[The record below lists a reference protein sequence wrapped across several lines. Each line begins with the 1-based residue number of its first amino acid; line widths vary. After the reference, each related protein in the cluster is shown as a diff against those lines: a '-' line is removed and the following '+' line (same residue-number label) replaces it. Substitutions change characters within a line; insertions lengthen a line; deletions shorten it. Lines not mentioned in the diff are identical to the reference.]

1 MFCSFL
7 AGKPRPVGGELHI
20 MSQNGTNNKARLEKL
35 HEIIR
40 GKRKV
45 LIVTHN
51 HPDPDALASAFA
63 LKYLF
68 QSKWKVG
75 SIIAS
80 GGIVGRAENR
90 AMIRHLKIDL
100 RALSEINLKNFSVIA
115 LVDTQPGA
123 GNNSLPRS
131 IIPDIVID
139 HHVPI
144 RAKTSLAKYSDI
156 RTDYGSTST
165 ILAEYLR
172 DAGIEGMNRKVAT
185 ALLYGIRSDTR
196 DLGRGVS
203 PKDVDACLFF
213 YQRVLFRLLSKIEH
227 PEVPRDYLSILEKAI
242 LNARIYKDVVTLDL
256 GHVEHLE
263 IIAEMADLIVRVEG
277 VKWVLSVGEFV
288 GDVYFSLRT
297 KKRLGSADRIA
308 QKMVADL
315 GSGGGHEMLAG
326 GKIPLG
332 QNPHHSYK
340 ELMDIL
346 VSRFLKAVKRKDLKS
361 QNLLTF
367 SQEADGSPRKLEAD
381 DAPVDEKKEGG

>member
-1 MFCSFL
+1 M
-7 AGKPRPVGGELHI
+7 G
-20 MSQNGTNNKARLEKL
+20 QNGTNNNARLEKL
-35 HEIIR
+35 HELIR

-51 HPDPDALASAFA
+51 HPDPDALAAAFA
-63 LKYLF
+63 LKYLL
-68 QSKWKVG
+68 QTKWKVG

-80 GGIVGRAENR
+80 SGIVGRAENR
-90 AMIRHLKIDL
+90 AMIRQLKIDL
-100 RALSEINLKNFSVIA
+100 RPLSEINLKNFSRIA

-139 HHVPI
+139 HHVPV
-144 RAKTSLAKYSDI
+144 RAKTRLAKYSDV

-172 DAGIEGMNRKVAT
+172 DAGVEEVNRKVAT

-203 PKDVDACLFF
+203 PKDVDACMYF
-213 YQRVLFRLLSKIEH
+213 YQRVLWRLLSQIEH

-242 LNARIYKDVVTLDL
+242 RNARIYKDVVTLDL

-263 IIAEMADLIVRVEG
+263 IIAEMADLMVRVEG
-277 VKWVLSVGEFV
+277 VKWVLAVGEFV

-297 KKRLGSADRIA
+297 KKRRGSADRIA
-308 QKMVADL
+308 QKMVAGL
-315 GSGGGHEMLAG
+315 GSGGGHEMMAG
-326 GKIPLG
+326 GKIPSG
-332 QNPHHSYK
+332 DNPHHSHQ
-340 ELMDIL
+340 ELTEIIM
-346 VSRFLKAVKRKDLKS
+346 SRFLKAVKRREVKA
-361 QNLLTF
+361 QTLLSF
-367 SQEADGSPRKLEAD
+367 SQEAAGPQE
-381 DAPVDEKKEGG
+381 PGTVDKSGEEKKAES

>member
-1 MFCSFL
+1 M
-7 AGKPRPVGGELHI
+7 A
-20 MSQNGTNNKARLEKL
+20 QNGTNNQARLEKL
-35 HEIIR
+35 QDVIR

-51 HPDPDALASAFA
+51 HPDPDALAAAFA
-63 LKYLF
+63 LKYLL

-75 SIIAS
+75 SIVAAS
-80 GGIVGRAENR
+80 GVVGRAENR

-100 RALSEINLKNFSVIA
+100 RALSEININNFSVIA

-139 HHVPI
+139 HHVPL
-144 RAKTSLAKYSDI
+144 RAKTQLAKYYDI

-172 DAGIEGMNRKVAT
+172 DAGIVEIDRKVAT

-203 PKDVDACLFF
+203 PKDVDACMHF
-213 YQRVLFRLLSKIEH
+213 YQRVLWRLLSQIEH
-227 PEVPRDYLSILEKAI
+227 PEVPRDYLSMLEKAI
-242 LNARIYKDVVTLDL
+242 SNARLYKDVVTLDL

-263 IIAEMADLIVRVEG
+263 IIAEMADLIVRTEG
-277 VKWVLSVGEFV
+277 VKWVLSLGEFV

-297 KKRLGSADRIA
+297 KKRRGSADRIA
-308 QKMVADL
+308 QKLVAGL
-315 GSGGGHEMLAG
+315 GTGGGHEMLAG
-326 GKIPLG
+326 GKVPSDEK
-332 QNPHHSYK
+332 PHHSHQ
-340 ELMDIL
+340 ELTEIL
-346 VSRFLKAVKRKDLKS
+346 VARFLKAIKRKDLKAE
-361 QNLLTF
+361 NLL
-367 SQEADGSPRKLEAD
+367 SYSRQAAGPRKPEAGETHGE
-381 DAPVDEKKEGG
+381 EKKPGS

>member
-1 MFCSFL
+1 M
-7 AGKPRPVGGELHI
+7 G
-20 MSQNGTNNKARLEKL
+20 QNGTNNKTRLEKL
-35 HEIIR
+35 QELIR

-51 HPDPDALASAFA
+51 HPDPDALAAAFA
-63 LKYLF
+63 LKYLL

-80 GGIVGRAENR
+80 SGVVGRAENR
-90 AMIRHLKIDL
+90 AMIRQLKIDL
-100 RALSEINLKNFSVIA
+100 KPLSEINLNNFTIIA

-144 RAKTSLAKYSDI
+144 RARTRLSQYYDI

-172 DAGIEGMNRKVAT
+172 DAGITEVDRKVAT
-185 ALLYGIRSDTR
+185 ALLYGVRSDTR

-203 PKDVDACLFF
+203 EKDVNACMYF
-213 YQRVLFRLLSKIEH
+213 YNRVLWRLLSQIEH
-227 PEVPRDYLSILEKAI
+227 PEVPRDYLSMLEKAI
-242 LNARIYKDVVTLDL
+242 SNARLYRDVVTLNL

-263 IIAEMADLIVRVEG
+263 IIAEMADLIVRTEG

-297 KKRLGSADRIA
+297 KKRRGSADRIA
-308 QKMVADL
+308 QRMVAGL
-315 GSGGGHEMLAG
+315 GTGGGHEMLAG
-326 GKIPLG
+326 GKVPAAD
-332 QNPHHSYK
+332 NPHHSPG
-340 ELMDIL
+340 ELTEIL
-346 VSRFLKAVKRKDLKS
+346 MARFLKVVKRRETKPE
-361 QNLLTF
+361 NLL
-367 SQEADGSPRKLEAD
+367 SYSREAAGPSPSETAELPLE
-381 DAPVDEKKEGG
+381 EKKPGS

>member
-1 MFCSFL
+1 M
-7 AGKPRPVGGELHI
+7 G
-20 MSQNGTNNKARLEKL
+20 QNGTNNKARLEKL
-35 HEIIR
+35 HDLVR

-51 HPDPDALASAFA
+51 HPDPDALASAYA
-63 LKYLF
+63 LKYLL

-75 SIIAS
+75 SIVAS
-80 GGIVGRAENR
+80 SGVVGRAENR

-100 RALSEINLKNFSVIA
+100 RSLSDINLKNFSTIA

-123 GNNSLPRS
+123 GNNSLPKS
-131 IIPDIVID
+131 VVPDIVID

-144 RAKTSLAKYSDI
+144 RAKSRNAKYYDI

-172 DAGIEGMNRKVAT
+172 DAGIEEVDRKVAT
-185 ALLYGIRSDTR
+185 ALLYGVRSDTR

-203 PKDVDACLFF
+203 PKDIDACMYF
-213 YQRVLFRLLSKIEH
+213 YQRVLFRLLSQIEH

-242 LNARIYKDVVTLDL
+242 RNARIYRDVVTLDL

-263 IIAEMADLIVRVEG
+263 IIAEMADLMVRVEG

-297 KKRLGSADRIA
+297 KKKRGSADRIA
-308 QKMVADL
+308 QRMVSGL
-315 GSGGGHEMLAG
+315 GSGGGHEMMAG
-326 GKIPLG
+326 GKVSSAD
-332 QNPHHSYK
+332 NPRHSYL
-340 ELMDIL
+340 ELSEVL
-346 VSRFLKAVKRKDLKS
+346 VSRFLKALKRRDQKV
-361 QNLLTF
+361 QTLLSF
-367 SQEADGSPRKLEAD
+367 SQETAASPVPERAETSGK
-381 DAPVDEKKEGG
+381 PPGPS

>member
-1 MFCSFL
+1 M
-7 AGKPRPVGGELHI
+7 A
-20 MSQNGTNNKARLEKL
+20 QNGSNNQTRLDRL

-51 HPDPDALASAFA
+51 HPDPDALAAAFA
-63 LKYLF
+63 LKYLL

-75 SIIAS
+75 AIIAS
-80 GGIVGRAENR
+80 SGVVGRAENR

-100 RALSEINLKNFSVIA
+100 RTLSEINLNNFRVVA

-139 HHVPI
+139 HHVPV
-144 RAKTSLAKYSDI
+144 RARTRLAKYYDI

-172 DAGIEGMNRKVAT
+172 DAGITEMDRKVAT

-196 DLGRGVS
+196 DLGRGVNT
-203 PKDVDACLFF
+203 KDVDACMHF
-213 YQRVLFRLLSKIEH
+213 YQRVLWRVLSQIEH
-227 PEVPRDYLSILEKAI
+227 PDVPRDYLSMLEKAI
-242 LNARIYKDVVTLDL
+242 SNARLYRDVVTLNL

-263 IIAEMADLIVRVEG
+263 IIAEMADLIVRTEG

-297 KKRLGSADRIA
+297 KKRRGSADRIA
-308 QKMVADL
+308 QKMVAGL
-315 GSGGGHEMLAG
+315 GTGGGHEMLAG
-326 GKIPLG
+326 GKVPADG
-332 QNPHHSYK
+332 MPHHSPG
-340 ELMDIL
+340 ELTEIL
-346 VSRFLKAVKRKDLKS
+346 VARFLKAIKRRDSKAE
-361 QNLLTF
+361 NLLTY
-367 SQEADGSPRKLEAD
+367 SQEAAAPRKPEQAELSL
-381 DAPVDEKKEGG
+381 DEKKVGG

>member
-1 MFCSFL
+1 M
-7 AGKPRPVGGELHI
+7 A
-20 MSQNGTNNKARLEKL
+20 QNGTNNQARLEKL
-35 HEIIR
+35 LEVIR

-51 HPDPDALASAFA
+51 HPDPDALAAAFA
-63 LKYLF
+63 LKYLLN
-68 QSKWKVG
+68 SKWKVG
-75 SIIAS
+75 SIIAAS
-80 GGIVGRAENR
+80 GVVGRAENK

-100 RALSEINLKNFSVIA
+100 RALSEININNFSVIA

-144 RAKTSLAKYSDI
+144 RAKTRLAKYYDI

-172 DAGIEGMNRKVAT
+172 DAGIVEIDRKVAT

-203 PKDVDACLFF
+203 AKDVDACMHF
-213 YQRVLFRLLSKIEH
+213 YQRVLWRLLSQIEH
-227 PEVPRDYLSILEKAI
+227 PEVPRDYLSVVERAI
-242 LNARIYKDVVTLDL
+242 SNAQLYKDVVTLDL

-263 IIAEMADLIVRVEG
+263 IIAEMADLIVRTEG

-297 KKRLGSADRIA
+297 KKRRGSADRIA
-308 QKMVADL
+308 QKMVAGL
-315 GSGGGHEMLAG
+315 GTGGGHEMLAG
-326 GKIPLG
+326 GKVPADEK
-332 QNPHHSYK
+332 PHHSHQ
-340 ELMDIL
+340 ELADIL
-346 VSRFLKAVKRKDLKS
+346 MTRFLKALKRKDLKAE
-361 QNLLTF
+361 NLLSY
-367 SQEADGSPRKLEAD
+367 SQEAVAPRAPDATDSHDAKVKTGS
-381 DAPVDEKKEGG
+381 

>member
-1 MFCSFL
+1 M
-7 AGKPRPVGGELHI
+7 G
-20 MSQNGTNNKARLEKL
+20 QNGTNNQTRLEKL
-35 HEIIR
+35 HEVIR

-51 HPDPDALASAFA
+51 HPDPDALAAAFA
-63 LKYLF
+63 LKYLL

-80 GGIVGRAENR
+80 SGVVGRAENR

-100 RALSEINLKNFSVIA
+100 KPLSEINLNNFSVIA

-139 HHVPI
+139 HHVPV
-144 RAKTSLAKYSDI
+144 RARTRLAQYHDI

-172 DAGIEGMNRKVAT
+172 DAGVTDMDRKVAT

-203 PKDVDACLFF
+203 AKDVDACMHF
-213 YQRVLFRLLSKIEH
+213 YQRVLWRLLSQIEH
-227 PEVPRDYLSILEKAI
+227 PDVPRDYLSMLEKAI
-242 LNARIYKDVVTLDL
+242 SNARLYKDVVTLNL

-263 IIAEMADLIVRVEG
+263 IIAEMADLIVRTEG

-288 GDVYFSLRT
+288 GDIYFSLRT
-297 KKRLGSADRIA
+297 KKRRGTADRIA

-315 GSGGGHEMLAG
+315 GTGGGHEMLAG
-326 GKIPLG
+326 GKVFMG
-332 QNPHHSYK
+332 DKAHHSPG
-340 ELMDIL
+340 EMMEIL
-346 VSRFLKAVKRKDLKS
+346 IARFLKAVKRRETKAES
-361 QNLLTF
+361 LLAY
-367 SQEADGSPRKLEAD
+367 SLEAARPHRPEAAELPLEERKL
-381 DAPVDEKKEGG
+381 GS

>member
-1 MFCSFL
+1 M
-7 AGKPRPVGGELHI
+7 A
-20 MSQNGTNNKARLEKL
+20 QNGTNNQARLEKL
-35 HEIIR
+35 QDVIR

-51 HPDPDALASAFA
+51 HPDPDALAAAFA
-63 LKYLF
+63 LKYLL

-75 SIIAS
+75 SIVAAS
-80 GGIVGRAENR
+80 GVVGRAENR

-100 RALSEINLKNFSVIA
+100 RALSEINLNNFSVIA

-139 HHVPI
+139 HHVPF
-144 RAKTSLAKYSDI
+144 RAKTRLAKYYDI

-172 DAGIEGMNRKVAT
+172 DAGIVEIDRKVAT

-203 PKDVDACLFF
+203 PKDVDACMHF
-213 YQRVLFRLLSKIEH
+213 YQRVLWRLLSQIEH
-227 PEVPRDYLSILEKAI
+227 PEVPRDYLSMLEKAI
-242 LNARIYKDVVTLDL
+242 SNARLYKDVVTLDL

-263 IIAEMADLIVRVEG
+263 IIAEMADLIVRTEG
-277 VKWVLSVGEFV
+277 VKWVLSLGEFV

-297 KKRLGSADRIA
+297 KKRRGSADRIA
-308 QKMVADL
+308 QKMVA
-315 GSGGGHEMLAG
+315 GIGTGGGHEMMAG
-326 GKIPLG
+326 GKAPSNE
-332 QNPHHSYK
+332 NPRHSHK
-340 ELMDIL
+340 ELTDIL
-346 VSRFLKAVKRKDLKS
+346 VSRFLKALKRKEIKA
-361 QNLLTF
+361 QNLLSF
-367 SQEADGSPRKLEAD
+367 SQEAAGPQQQEAAEAPFEDKKSGS
-381 DAPVDEKKEGG
+381 

>member
-1 MFCSFL
+1 M
-7 AGKPRPVGGELHI
+7 G
-20 MSQNGTNNKARLEKL
+20 QNDTNNKTRLEKL
-35 HEIIR
+35 QELTR

-51 HPDPDALASAFA
+51 HPDPDALAAAFA

-75 SIIAS
+75 SIIATS
-80 GGIVGRAENR
+80 GVVGRAENR
-90 AMIRHLKIDL
+90 AMIRQLKIDL
-100 RALSEINLKNFSVIA
+100 RPLSEINLKNFSRIA

-123 GNNSLPRS
+123 GNNSLPKS
-131 IIPDIVID
+131 IVPDIVID

-144 RAKTSLAKYSDI
+144 RAKTRLAQYYDI

-172 DAGIEGMNRKVAT
+172 DAGIVEMDRKVAT

-203 PKDVDACLFF
+203 PKDVDACMHF
-213 YQRVLFRLLSKIEH
+213 YQRVLWRLLSQIEN
-227 PEVPRDYLSILEKAI
+227 PEVPRDYLSMLQKAI
-242 LNARIYKDVVTLDL
+242 SNARLYKDVVTLDL

-263 IIAEMADLIVRVEG
+263 IIAEMADLMVRTEG
-277 VKWVLSVGEFV
+277 VKWVLSLGEFV

-297 KKRLGSADRIA
+297 KKRRGSADRIA

-315 GSGGGHEMLAG
+315 GTGGGHEMLAG
-326 GKIPLG
+326 GKVSLG
-332 QNPHHSYK
+332 DKPHHSHR
-340 ELMDIL
+340 ELTDIL
-346 VSRFLKAVKRKDLKS
+346 VSRFLKALKRKEIKA
-361 QNLLTF
+361 QNLLSF
-367 SQEADGSPRKLEAD
+367 SQEAAGPQQQEAAE
-381 DAPVDEKKEGG
+381 APAEEKKVGG

>member
-1 MFCSFL
+1 M
-7 AGKPRPVGGELHI
+7 G
-20 MSQNGTNNKARLEKL
+20 QNGTNNKALLEKL
-35 HEIIR
+35 HELIR

-51 HPDPDALASAFA
+51 HPDPDALAAAFA
-63 LKYLF
+63 LKYLL

-75 SIIAS
+75 SIVAS
-80 GGIVGRAENR
+80 SGVVGRAENR

-100 RALSEINLKNFSVIA
+100 RSLSEINIKNFSIIA

-123 GNNSLPRS
+123 GNNSLPKS

-144 RAKTSLAKYSDI
+144 RAKTRLAKYYDI

-172 DAGIEGMNRKVAT
+172 DAGIVEVDRRVAT
-185 ALLYGIRSDTR
+185 ALLYGVRSDTR

-203 PKDVDACLFF
+203 PKDIDACMYF
-213 YQRVLFRLLSKIEH
+213 YQRVLFRLLSQIEH

-242 LNARIYKDVVTLDL
+242 RNARIYKDVVTLDL

-263 IIAEMADLIVRVEG
+263 IIAEMADLMVRVEG

-297 KKRLGSADRIA
+297 KKKWGSADRIA
-308 QKMVADL
+308 QKMVAGL
-315 GSGGGHEMLAG
+315 GSGGGHEMMAG
-326 GKIPLG
+326 GKVPAG
-332 QNPHHSYK
+332 DNPHHSDK
-340 ELMDIL
+340 ELTDIL
-346 VSRFLKAVKRKDLKS
+346 ESRFLKTLKRRDQKA
-361 QNLLTF
+361 QTLLSF
-367 SQEADGSPRKLEAD
+367 SQEAAD
-381 DAPVDEKKEGG
+381 LRAPEKTEMPGEPSKPI

>member
-1 MFCSFL
+1 M
-7 AGKPRPVGGELHI
+7 G
-20 MSQNGTNNKARLEKL
+20 QNGTNNKTRLEKL
-35 HEIIR
+35 QELIR

-63 LKYLF
+63 LKYLL

-75 SIIAS
+75 SIVAS
-80 GGIVGRAENR
+80 SGVVGRAENR
-90 AMIRHLKIDL
+90 AMIRHLRIDL
-100 RALSEINLKNFSVIA
+100 KPLSDININNFSVIA

-144 RAKTSLAKYSDI
+144 RAKTRLAKYYDV

-172 DAGIEGMNRKVAT
+172 DAGIVEIDRKVAT
-185 ALLYGIRSDTR
+185 ALLYGVRSDTR

-203 PKDVDACLFF
+203 PKDVDACMYF
-213 YQRVLFRLLSKIEH
+213 YQRVLWRLLSQIEH
-227 PEVPRDYLSILEKAI
+227 PEVPRDYLSVVERAI
-242 LNARIYKDVVTLDL
+242 SNAQLYKDVVTLDL

-263 IIAEMADLIVRVEG
+263 IIAEMADLIVRTEG
-277 VKWVLSVGEFV
+277 VKWVLSVGEFI

-297 KKRLGSADRIA
+297 KKRRGSADRIA
-308 QKMVADL
+308 QKMVAGL
-315 GSGGGHEMLAG
+315 GTGGGHEMLAG
-326 GKIPLG
+326 GKVPADER
-332 QNPHHSYK
+332 PHHSHQ
-340 ELMDIL
+340 ELAEIL
-346 VSRFLKAVKRKDLKS
+346 MTRFLKALKRKDLKAE
-361 QNLLTF
+361 NLLSY
-367 SQEADGSPRKLEAD
+367 SQEAVAPRAPDATDSHDAKVKTGS
-381 DAPVDEKKEGG
+381 

>member
-1 MFCSFL
+1 M
-7 AGKPRPVGGELHI
+7 G
-20 MSQNGTNNKARLEKL
+20 QNGTNNIARLEKL
-35 HEIIR
+35 HELIR

-68 QSKWKVG
+68 QSRWKVG

-80 GGIVGRAENR
+80 SGIVGRAENR
-90 AMIRHLKIDL
+90 AMIRQLKIDL
-100 RALSEINLKNFSVIA
+100 KPLAEVNLKNFSIIA

-123 GNNSLPRS
+123 GNNSLPKS

-139 HHVPI
+139 HHVPV
-144 RAKTSLAKYSDI
+144 RAKTRLAQYYDI

-172 DAGIEGMNRKVAT
+172 DAGIEEMNRKVAT

-203 PKDVDACLFF
+203 PKDVDACMYF
-213 YQRVLFRLLSKIEH
+213 YQRVLFRLLSQIEH

-242 LNARIYKDVVTLDL
+242 RNARIYKDVVTLDL

-263 IIAEMADLIVRVEG
+263 IIAEMADLMVRVEG
-277 VKWVLSVGEFV
+277 VKWVLSLGEFV
-288 GDVYFSLRT
+288 GDLYFSLRT

-315 GSGGGHEMLAG
+315 GSGGGHEMMAG
-326 GKIPLG
+326 GKIPSADH
-332 QNPHHSYK
+332 PHHSHQ
-340 ELMDIL
+340 ELTEIL
-346 VSRFLKAVKRKDLKS
+346 MSRFLKAVKRRETKA
-361 QNLLTF
+361 QTLLSF
-367 SQEADGSPRKLEAD
+367 SQEVAGPQEPPSVDKPVPQPASPLPSAMSPLKNRPES
-381 DAPVDEKKEGG
+381 PSSS

>member
-1 MFCSFL
+1 M
-7 AGKPRPVGGELHI
+7 A
-20 MSQNGTNNKARLEKL
+20 QNGTNNQTRLEKL
-35 HEIIR
+35 QELTR

-51 HPDPDALASAFA
+51 HPDPDALAAAFA

-80 GGIVGRAENR
+80 SGVIGRAENR
-90 AMIRHLKIDL
+90 AMIRQLKIDL
-100 RALSEINLKNFSVIA
+100 RPLSEINLKNFSRIA

-123 GNNSLPRS
+123 GNNSLPKS

-144 RAKTSLAKYSDI
+144 RAKTRLAQYYDI

-172 DAGIEGMNRKVAT
+172 DAGIEEVDRKVAT
-185 ALLYGIRSDTR
+185 ALLYGVRSDTR

-203 PKDVDACLFF
+203 AKDVDACMYF
-213 YQRVLFRLLSKIEH
+213 YQRVLFRLLSQIEH
-227 PEVPRDYLSILEKAI
+227 PEVPRDYLSVLEKAI
-242 LNARIYKDVVTLDL
+242 RNARIYRDVVTLNL

-263 IIAEMADLIVRVEG
+263 IIAEMADLMVRTEG
-277 VKWVLSVGEFV
+277 VKWVLSLGEFV

-297 KKRLGSADRIA
+297 KKRRGSADRIA
-308 QKMVADL
+308 QKMVAGL
-315 GSGGGHEMLAG
+315 GTGGGHEMMAG
-326 GKIPLG
+326 GKTPSNE
-332 QNPHHSYK
+332 NPRHSHQ
-340 ELMDIL
+340 ELTDIL
-346 VSRFLKAVKRKDLKS
+346 VSRFLKALKRKEIKA
-361 QNLLTF
+361 QNLLSF
-367 SQEADGSPRKLEAD
+367 SQEAAGPLNPEAGE
-381 DAPVDEKKEGG
+381 APVEDKKSGS

>member
-1 MFCSFL
+1 
-7 AGKPRPVGGELHI
+7 
-20 MSQNGTNNKARLEKL
+20 MSQNGTNNIARLDKL
-35 HEIIR
+35 RELIR

-51 HPDPDALASAFA
+51 HPDPDALAAAFA
-63 LKYLF
+63 LKYLL
-68 QSKWKVG
+68 QAKWKVG

-80 GGIVGRAENR
+80 SGIVGRAENR
-90 AMIRHLKIDL
+90 AMIRQLKIDL
-100 RALSEINLKNFSVIA
+100 KPLSEINLKNFSRIA

-139 HHVPI
+139 HHVPV
-144 RAKTSLAKYSDI
+144 RAKTRLAAYYDI

-172 DAGIEGMNRKVAT
+172 DAGVQEVNRKVAT

-203 PKDVDACLFF
+203 PRDVDAAMYF
-213 YQRVLFRLLSKIEH
+213 YQRVLWRLLSQIEH
-227 PEVPRDYLSILEKAI
+227 PEVPRDYLGILEKAI
-242 LNARIYKDVVTLDL
+242 RNARIYRDVVTLDL

-263 IIAEMADLIVRVEG
+263 IIAEMADLMVRVEG

-297 KKRLGSADRIA
+297 KKRRGSADRIA

-315 GSGGGHEMLAG
+315 GSGGGHEMMAG
-326 GKIPLG
+326 GKLPSID
-332 QNPHHSYK
+332 NPHHSHQ
-340 ELMDIL
+340 ELTEIL
-346 VSRFLKAVKRKDLKS
+346 LSRFLKAIKRREVKA
-361 QNLLTF
+361 QTLLSF
-367 SQEADGSPRKLEAD
+367 SQEAAGPQDQQAAG
-381 DAPVDEKKEGG
+381 APEEKMKTS

>member
-1 MFCSFL
+1 M
-7 AGKPRPVGGELHI
+7 G
-20 MSQNGTNNKARLEKL
+20 QNGTNNQSRLEKL
-35 HEIIR
+35 HEVIR

-51 HPDPDALASAFA
+51 HPDPDALAAAFA
-63 LKYLF
+63 LKYLL

-80 GGIVGRAENR
+80 SGVVGRAENR

-100 RALSEINLKNFSVIA
+100 KPLSEINLNNFSVIA

-139 HHVPI
+139 HHVPV
-144 RAKTSLAKYSDI
+144 RARTRLAQYHDI

-172 DAGIEGMNRKVAT
+172 DAGVTDMDRKVAT

-203 PKDVDACLFF
+203 VKDVDACMHF
-213 YQRVLFRLLSKIEH
+213 YQRVLWRLLSQIEH
-227 PEVPRDYLSILEKAI
+227 PDVPRDYLSMLEKAI
-242 LNARIYKDVVTLDL
+242 SNARLYKDVVTLDL

-263 IIAEMADLIVRVEG
+263 IIAEMADLIVRTEG

-288 GDVYFSLRT
+288 GDIYFSLRT
-297 KKRLGSADRIA
+297 KKRRGTADRIA
-308 QKMVADL
+308 QRMVADL
-315 GSGGGHEMLAG
+315 GTGGGHEMLAG
-326 GKIPLG
+326 GKVFMG
-332 QNPHHSYK
+332 DKPHHSPR
-340 ELMDIL
+340 EMTEIL
-346 VSRFLKAVKRKDLKS
+346 VARFLKAVKRRETKPE
-361 QNLLTF
+361 NLL
-367 SQEADGSPRKLEAD
+367 SYSREAVGPGVSETAELPLE
-381 DAPVDEKKEGG
+381 EKKPGS